1 MSGPVGYRIEPGISK
16 FTARAFA
23 GGMLSA
29 FGHSP
34 TFAVRRFGGEATFDG
49 EGEGSLEL
57 SIESGSLD
65 LLDDVAER
73 DRREILRTMHDE
85 VLETARFPQISSCCS
100 GIRAVR
106 AQHRSGPVRRNAEW
120 FAHAA
125 RGHPAAADRG
135 PRGGGEETLRGYGE
149 VAVKRSDYG
158 VKDVA
163 AAGNMIK
170 VKDEVKVS
178 FDIVARRQ

>member
-85 VLETARFPQISSCCS
+85 VLETARFPQISYRCPAS
-100 GIRAVR
+100 GLSA
-106 AQHRSGPVRRNAEW
+106 RSTGPGRFDVTLS
-120 FAHAA
+120 
-125 RGHPAAADRG
+125 GSL
-135 PRGGGEETLRGYGE
+135 TLRGVTRPLPIVAHV
-149 VAVKRSDYG
+149 VAVRRPCEGTARWRS
-158 VKDVA
+158 
-163 AAGNMIK
+163 
-170 VKDEVKVS
+170 S
-178 FDIVARRQ
+178 ARTTA

>member
-85 VLETARFPQISSCCS
+85 VLETARFPQIPYRCPAS
-100 GIRAVR
+100 GLSA
-106 AQHRSGPVRRNAEW
+106 RSTGPGRFDVTLSGSLTLRGVTRQLPIV
-120 FAHAA
+120 AHVVT
-125 RGHPAAADRG
+125 
-135 PRGGGEETLRGYGE
+135 GEETLRGYGE